1 MCSWDL
7 DQEHF
12 IYKSG
17 DYYIGY
23 FGVKLGRGHRKT
35 LELILPATHRV
46 GKNRDSWPSGLR
58 RPQELLTKEVEV
70 RVKLPPRGRL
80 RP

>member
-46 GKNRDSWPSGLR
+46 GKNRDSWLSGLR

-70 RVKLPPRGRL
+70 RVKLSPRGRL